1 VNSDD
6 LTEPRGE
13 RGAAYA
19 CAVAASAA
27 YRGSLVLRDAVLGAR
42 SDLRAL
48 ALTCWDDSFALH
60 GIQPLPTPLPPGPL
74 GMRDV
79 EITTDIGSKHYSPG
93 LGGHGHPRFLWHAA
107 FEPAF
112 PPGVSALT
120 LSATA
125 MPDGAAVTALIPLP
139 HWPPTRRE
147 AVARETTGPTQGRTT
162 VDRVGSPL
170 PDQVIALNTDLG
182 VVAQVRRALTVMY
195 RWPAWFLLTVE
206 ARGFPMQE
214 TKRSAS
220 EQAWEMDDD
229 RGNRYLGMD
238 TGGWSGPD
246 SGAHI
251 AFAPGLDPLARE
263 LRLSFPD
270 PFGQVGSLTA
280 VVSVPHDGA

>member
-1 VNSDD
+1 MNA
-6 LTEPRGE
+6 G
-13 RGAAYA
+13 AYA
-19 CAVAASAA
+19 CVVAASAG
-27 YRGSLVLRDAVLGAR
+27 YRGTLVLRDAVLGAR
-42 SDLRAL
+42 GDLTAL

-60 GIQPLPTPLPPGPL
+60 GIQPLPTPLPPGPH

-79 EITTDIGSKHYSPG
+79 EITTDVGSRHYSLG

-107 FEPAF
+107 FEPAL

-125 MPDGAAVTALIPLP
+125 MPDGAAVIALIPLP
-139 HWPPTRRE
+139 YCPPARRE
-147 AVARETTGPTQGRTT
+147 AVARETTGPTQRKTT
-162 VDRVGSPL
+162 VDRAGSAL
-170 PDQVIALNTDLG
+170 PDQVVALSTDLG

-206 ARGFPMQE
+206 TPGAPMRKPQ
-214 TKRSAS
+214 RSAF
-220 EQAWEMDDD
+220 EQAWEMEDD
-229 RGNRYLGMD
+229 RGNRYLGMS

-270 PFGQVGSLTA
+270 PFGQVRSLTA